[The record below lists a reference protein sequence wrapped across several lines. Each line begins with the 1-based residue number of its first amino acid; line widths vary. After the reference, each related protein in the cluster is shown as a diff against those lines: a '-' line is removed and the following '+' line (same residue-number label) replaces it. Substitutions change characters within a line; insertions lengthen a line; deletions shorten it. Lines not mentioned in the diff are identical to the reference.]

1 MKISN
6 KGKVIKDKWHEVI
19 TIREAKT
26 DNGTMYYLMDEN
38 LDFISLVKG
47 YLDMIQ
53 ARAEREVSHN
63 TIRTYCYN
71 LWYFIVYLKIKGL
84 NILDLDG
91 RPDILTDFK
100 LWIKNPYR
108 FYENVEMLDY
118 EYVGDALKAT
128 TVNAILDRVS
138 SLFLWLKASGRIK
151 DNPVVYRNVMLTNT
165 MRDKDMLSHTRRN
178 RTVQMNT
185 LKSKVPHV
193 IPKIIEQ
200 KAFNKYLE
208 AVNLLRDKII
218 LLVLKEGGLRSGE
231 LLGIKLED
239 IDYGEQGIHVR
250 FRPDNA
256 NGSRAKSGYGRDRFV
271 HLPSDLIVLIDT
283 YISSDWV
290 NSDPNTDFLFV
301 VVNSNNPIENG
312 KPMKKSTLTSIL
324 NYYNKKT
331 EIKLNTHKLRHTHVT
346 ELAREYISKGESINW
361 KYIQERIGHKN
372 VTTTM
377 GTYAHLNAEDYKK
390 EYRRMSDY
398 REEKRK
404 ERENDNRKS
413 SGYSVKNK

>member
-1 MKISN
+1 
-6 KGKVIKDKWHEVI
+6 
-19 TIREAKT
+19 
-26 DNGTMYYLMDEN
+26 
-38 LDFISLVKG
+38 
-47 YLDMIQ
+47 
-53 ARAEREVSHN
+53 
-63 TIRTYCYN
+63 
-71 LWYFIVYLKIKGL
+71 
-84 NILDLDG
+84 
-91 RPDILTDFK
+91 
-100 LWIKNPYR
+100 
-108 FYENVEMLDY
+108 MLDY
-118 EYVGDALKAT
+118 EYVGDDLKVT

-138 SLFLWLKASGRIK
+138 SLFFWLKASGEIK
-151 DNPVVYRNVMLTNT
+151 DNPVVYRNVMVTNT
-165 MRDKDMLSHTRRN
+165 MRDNDMLSHTRRN
-178 RTVQMNT
+178 RTVQKNT

-200 KAFNKYLE
+200 KSFNKYLE

-218 LLVLKEGGLRSGE
+218 LLILKEGGLRSGE

-250 FRPDNA
+250 FRPDNE
-256 NGSRAKSGYGRDRFV
+256 NGARAKAGYGKDRFV
-271 HLPSDLIVLIDT
+271 HLPPDLIVLIDK

-301 VVNSNNPIENG
+301 VVNSNNSIENG

-324 NYYNKKT
+324 NYCNKKT
-331 EIKLNTHKLRHTHVT
+331 GIRLNTHKLRHTHVT

-377 GTYAHLNAEDYKK
+377 GTYAHLNVEDYKK
-390 EYRRMSDY
+390 EFRRMSDY
-398 REEKRK
+398 KEEKRK

>member
-53 ARAEREVSHN
+53 ARAEREVSPN

-91 RPDILTDFK
+91 RPDILTNFK

-118 EYVGDALKAT
+118 EYVGDDLKVT

-138 SLFLWLKASGRIK
+138 SLFFWLKASGEIK
-151 DNPVVYRNVMLTNT
+151 DNPVVYRNVMVTNT
-165 MRDKDMLSHTRRN
+165 MRDNDMLSHTRRN
-178 RTVQMNT
+178 RTVQKNT

-200 KAFNKYLE
+200 KSFNKYLE

-218 LLVLKEGGLRSGE
+218 LLILKEGGLRSGE

-250 FRPDNA
+250 FRPDNE
-256 NGSRAKSGYGRDRFV
+256 NGARAKAGYGKDRFV
-271 HLPSDLIVLIDT
+271 HLPPDLIVLIDK

-301 VVNSNNPIENG
+301 VVNSNNSIENG

-324 NYYNKKT
+324 NYCNKKT
-331 EIKLNTHKLRHTHVT
+331 GIRLNTHKLRHTHVT

-377 GTYAHLNAEDYKK
+377 GTYAHLNVEDYKK
-390 EYRRMSDY
+390 EFRRMSDY
-398 REEKRK
+398 KEEKRK

>member
-19 TIREAKT
+19 SIREAQT

-38 LDFISLVKG
+38 LDFIPLVKG

-53 ARAEREVSHN
+53 ARAEREVSPN

-91 RPDILTDFK
+91 RPDILTNFK

-108 FYENVEMLDY
+108 FYESVEMLDY
-118 EYVGDALKAT
+118 EYAGDALKVT

-138 SLFLWLKASGRIK
+138 SLFLWLKTSGRIK

-256 NGSRAKSGYGRDRFV
+256 NGSRAKAGYGRDRFV

-377 GTYAHLNAEDYKK
+377 GTYAHLNVEDYKK

>member
-19 TIREAKT
+19 SIREAQT

-38 LDFISLVKG
+38 LDFIPLVKG

-53 ARAEREVSHN
+53 ARAEREVSPN

-91 RPDILTDFK
+91 RPDILTNFK

-108 FYENVEMLDY
+108 FYESVEMLDY
-118 EYVGDALKAT
+118 EYAGDALKVT
-128 TVNAILDRVS
+128 TVNAILDRIS

-256 NGSRAKSGYGRDRFV
+256 NGSRAKAGYGRDRVV

-377 GTYAHLNAEDYKK
+377 GTYAHLNVEDYKK